1 MKIHWWLCLY
11 SATEPLERVIPWP
24 SAQDHVSLSWFAA
37 QHFQFDTSKPP
48 HLCDPANWVCPWPV
62 PKPSTVQK
70 AGRAGQGRAGQA
82 TPYSGSCT
90 PVFGTLPHSEASNP
104 APAVGRGGHWLR
116 LPPPARVA
124 GRACSA
130 GASLPRLLPRPGGLR
145 GGLHHFRGRGAR
157 ERAGPSSAGAAPAA
171 SAPRHWTAPGRRRL
185 RGAERRPGQGGAV
198 RCGAG
203 GGRDPSRAGPGA
215 GRLQDAPQ
223 AGGHVAGAV
232 AVGKPGAR
240 LPEARG
246 QR

>member
-1 MKIHWWLCLY
+1 MWFLGLQHRTTFPFHGLQLSI
-11 SATEPLERVIPWP
+11 S
-24 SAQDHVSLSWFAA
+24 SLTHQSLRISVTQLIGFARGLFRSL
-37 QHFQFDTSKPP
+37 QLFKR
-48 HLCDPANWVCPWPV
+48 
-62 PKPSTVQK
+62 
-70 AGRAGQGRAGQA
+70 RAGQGRAGQA

-240 LPEARG
+240 LPEARR